1 MTWRRRL
8 VGVLAVSFA
17 LAVIGVPVALVGSNA
32 GLNFAL
38 DALVRVLPRGRFLVG
53 TVEGNL
59 AAGATLTAL
68 QWQTPALRVRVSRL
82 DLTLNTKAL
91 LRGVLALSDLH
102 LTQVHLDAL
111 EPAGPPLAVLPR
123 LPTLPLSLELT
134 AGSIDALHWTTPA
147 GGMGQIQR
155 VRGKLRWPRGGPL
168 ELREVAA
175 EHGASALSVAGR
187 LGENAP
193 DHLRVDIHW
202 RYQLPGAVTV
212 QGHGQLE
219 GQGKQLTLRQAV
231 VAPMAASVQAQVQL
245 PVGAAAWQLALK
257 FPGPQALPVS
267 WTGAVAMAVAGQ
279 VTAQGQD
286 GAVGLAA
293 DLAVTSVAAGN
304 WSVQGRA
311 HAAQPEA
318 IKLESLTVSNATG
331 ATLALS
337 GTLNAVIPAVDLTGH
352 WAQLQWPVSGAAA
365 YASPRGELTLHG
377 TPAAYAY
384 SVAADSVMAGLPNAH
399 WLLAG
404 TGDSQAL
411 RLAQLAVRAQDMTAE
426 AAGALRWGAELQGEL
441 AGTWQGLRYTTPDHR
456 RYQSARGR
464 WTLAGTRAAYQGET
478 RFDLQLAGLPSGR
491 VDSQFS
497 GTSSGLKIHAFNAR
511 MGTGELHASGELAWP
526 TAQPQWSLQA
536 QAKAFNPAW
545 FAPAWPGTL
554 SFDLHSEGV
563 PTAFSVRV
571 NQLTGR
577 LRDRPVRG
585 VAALTLSGQTLAVQ
599 QLDFASGRAVL
610 HASGEVGGRGELAWA
625 LEVPSLDDLLPNFA
639 GAVQA
644 HGSVAGSLSKP
655 TLRGTLAM
663 SSLAGP
669 ALALAK
675 LHAEWDFDLAKN
687 HAAVFSLALSD
698 LRYTTMQLDALS
710 LALTGSSTAQT
721 LQFTANQQTSRLDL
735 TLQGQL
741 TPRFGWRGQLTAG
754 RWTRAKAPVFTLNA
768 PADLALGSNTLT
780 LGLQC
785 WVGAGQA
792 CLQAIVD
799 PQHWQVRAEATA
811 LNLMALP
818 IVGDWQHGALTG
830 AVVASGRGSVLAS
843 LDGQLRLPAGELP
856 GFTPEMPPLAHDGLA
871 VSLATT
877 SAALT
882 LDARL
887 GVRQPAS
894 LPLQLVLSLPDGPWD
909 LAQWSTLPVRGRFT
923 AQANDLAPW
932 AALTGELAQVTG
944 KAHIDLRLHGTAA
957 APVWDGSGHLEVPE
971 AQITRLGV
979 ALKDLDLTLAGAPN
993 GELLLAGRVHAG
1005 EGSATLRGTLGG
1017 IAEGPRAHISLTSE
1031 AFPVVDLPVASAQAS
1046 AKLDFK
1052 IQPGKIQMTGD
1063 VAIPEAHLRFQ
1074 KTAARTQRSGDVV
1087 VDGEPVEK
1095 LSAGVLNADVWLR
1108 LGDQVSLEA
1117 AGLTGRLT
1125 GKIHLVDTPGQ
1136 ATRANGE
1143 LRIEDGRY
1151 AQWGQTLK
1159 LRNSRIIFTGQVPSD
1174 PSLDARAEREVG
1186 EVTAGLHVTGR
1197 LQQPSVR
1204 LYSTPTLPD
1213 GDILSYLVA
1222 GQPLSGASSS
1232 DTSALV
1238 RAATSL
1244 GVAGGSLL
1252 SQRLA
1257 RSFGIDEIKVDD
1269 SSPDHNVALSVG
1281 KFLSPRLYVGY
1292 GVGLIEKANTFRLR
1306 YTLTKHWNLEAE
1318 AGTRTGADV
1327 LYSIGR

>member
-8 VGVLAVSFA
+8 VGVLAGSFA

-32 GLNFAL
+32 GLGFAL
-38 DALVRVLPRGRFLVG
+38 DALVRVLPRGRLLVG
-53 TVEGNL
+53 AVEGNL

-68 QWQTPALRVRVSRL
+68 QWQTPALRVRVSRV
-82 DLTLNTKAL
+82 DLTLNAKAL

-111 EPAGPPLAVLPR
+111 ASAGPPLAVLPR
-123 LPTLPLSLELT
+123 LPTLPFALELT
-134 AGSIDALHWTTPA
+134 AGTIDALHWTTPA
-147 GGMGQIQR
+147 GGIGPLQR
-155 VRGKLRWPRGGPL
+155 VRGNLRWPRGGPL
-168 ELREVAA
+168 ELREVSA
-175 EHGASALSVAGR
+175 EHGASALRVAGR
-187 LGENAP
+187 FGEDAP
-193 DHLRVDIHW
+193 DHLRLDLHW
-202 RYQLPGAVTV
+202 RYSLPGAITME
-212 QGHGQLE
+212 GRGQLE
-219 GQGKQLTLRQAV
+219 GQGKQLTLRQEV
-231 VAPMAASVQAQVQL
+231 VAPLAASVQAQVQL

-267 WTGAVAMAVAGQ
+267 WTGAVAVAVAGQ
-279 VTAQGQD
+279 ITAQGQD
-286 GAVGLAA
+286 GALDLAA
-293 DLAVTSVAAGN
+293 DLAVNSLAAGN
-304 WSVQGRA
+304 WSVQARA

-318 IKLESLTVSNATG
+318 IKLESLTVSNVTG
-331 ATLALS
+331 TTLALS
-337 GTLNAVIPAVDLTGH
+337 GTLNAVVAAVDLTGH
-352 WAQLQWPVSGAAA
+352 WAQLQWPVSGTAA
-365 YASPRGELTLHG
+365 YASPRGELTLRG

-384 SVAADSVMAGLPNAH
+384 SVAADSVMAGLPNAQ

-404 TGDSQAL
+404 TGDAQTL
-411 RLAQLAVRAQDMTAE
+411 RLAQLAVRAQDMRVE
-426 AAGALRWGAELQGEL
+426 AAGALRWGAELAGEL

-464 WTLAGTRAAYQGET
+464 WALAGSRAAYQGEAG
-478 RFDLQLAGLPSGR
+478 FDLQLAGLPSGR

-526 TAQPQWSLQA
+526 RAQPHWSLQA

-545 FAPAWPGTL
+545 LAPAWPGTL
-554 SFDLHSEGV
+554 SFDLHSEGM
-563 PTAFSVRV
+563 PAAFSVRV
-571 NQLTGR
+571 NRLTGR

-599 QLDFASGRAVL
+599 QFDFASGRAVL
-610 HASGEVGGRGELAWA
+610 QASGEELAWT
-625 LEVPSLDDLLPNFA
+625 LKVPSLDDLLPNFA
-639 GAVQA
+639 GAVHA
-644 HGSVAGSLSKP
+644 HGSVAGSLSQP

-669 ALALAK
+669 AFALAK
-675 LHAEWDFDLAKN
+675 LRAEWDFDLATK
-687 HAAVFSLALSD
+687 HATVFSLALSD

-710 LALTGSSTAQT
+710 LALTGPSAAQT

-754 RWTRAKAPVFTLNA
+754 RWARAKAPVFQLNA
-768 PADLALGSNTLT
+768 PADLALGSKTLT

-811 LNLMALP
+811 LNLTALP
-818 IVGDWQHGALTG
+818 AAGDWQHGALTG
-830 AVVASGRGSVLAS
+830 AVVATGRGSVLAS
-843 LDGQLRLPAGELP
+843 LDGQWHLPAGELP

-882 LDARL
+882 LDAQL
-887 GVRQPAS
+887 ALTQPAA

-909 LAQWSTLPVRGRFT
+909 LTQWSTLPVRGRFS
-923 AQANDLAPW
+923 AQARDLAPW

-957 APVWDGSGHLEVPE
+957 APVWDGSGHLEVPA

-979 ALKDLDLTLAGAPN
+979 TLKDLDLALSGAPN

-1017 IAEGPRAHISLTSE
+1017 MSEGPHAQFSLTTE
-1031 AFPVVDLPVASAQAS
+1031 AFPVVDLPVASAHAT

-1052 IQPGKIQMTGD
+1052 IQPGKIQVTGD

-1074 KTAARTQRSGDVV
+1074 KTATRTQRSSDVV

-1108 LGDQVSLEA
+1108 LGDQVSLDA

-1125 GKIHLVDTPGQ
+1125 GKIHLLDNPGQ

-1151 AQWGQTLK
+1151 AQWGQTLN
-1159 LRNSRIIFTGQVPSD
+1159 LRNSRIIFAGQVPSD
-1174 PSLDARAEREVG
+1174 PTLDARAEREVG

-1197 LQQPSVR
+1197 LQQPNVR

-1222 GQPLSGASSS
+1222 GQPLSGAASS

-1257 RSFGIDEIKVDD
+1257 RSFGIDEIKMDD

-1292 GVGLIEKANTFRLR
+1292 GMGLIEKANTFRLR
-1306 YTLTKHWNLEAE
+1306 YMLTKRWSLEAE